1 VSIFLNEFEEDA
13 VVSVAVAG
21 EEEKFP
27 KLNNLECIN
36 QRLEYDHLVRS
47 ESYQNL
53 KNENEALK
61 RKRDLLNGGTDAP
74 RSTAGGRA

>member
-1 VSIFLNEFEEDA
+1 MSIFLNEFEEDA

-47 ESYQNL
+47 ESYQNQ
-53 KNENEALK
+53 KKSAKE
-61 RKRDLLNGGTDAP
+61 
-74 RSTAGGRA
+74 GRRA